1 MPSLK
6 TLVSKANLQY
16 YHAKLQR
23 LFDKVG
29 TLNELEVDGEKATL
43 DDGKAAILPN
53 AAFYNDS
60 SYNYPAPNLTYQ
72 HTNIKIDAYGVIAG
86 GDGHD
91 NINFATHTDPSGKN
105 LYTFY
110 DEYYDGSDSAYHD
123 NVRTLYDKTT
133 VDDIFNSIN
142 NLPLRIFNADVVSG
156 EFGYAWSNYDTV
168 EKFTNKSAY
177 DYQDSELITPRLMGG
192 VIWLYEVGNEYY
204 EYVFVEGPNGF
215 NNNDF
220 TIEHL
225 GTFGQDLTGYLQDT
239 DISDIDN
246 DYIDYL
252 VNYADLEP
260 GFYGNN
266 LNRFSKLLTSSNGII
281 TGFNPDNA
289 PTGCTLFIMAS
300 HFNGFSQNFAN
311 RIKNVVERIVIKSPN
326 PVTLEGLD
334 GNTTLRVVYSTVE
347 PDLTGAVN
355 AKWIK
360 I

>member
-16 YHAKLQR
+16 YHGKLQR
-23 LFDKVG
+23 LLDKVG
-29 TLNELEVDGEKATL
+29 TLNELEVDGEKAAL

-53 AAFYNDS
+53 AAFYKDN
-60 SYNYPAPNLTYQ
+60 SYNYPTPNLTYQ
-72 HTNIKIDAYGVIAG
+72 HTNIRIDAYGVATVT
-86 GDGHD
+86 DGH
-91 NINFATHTDPSGKN
+91 NTINFATHTDTSGKN

-110 DEYYDGSDSAYHD
+110 DEYYDGSDWTTHD
-123 NVRTLYDKTT
+123 KVRTLYDKTT
-133 VDDIFNSIN
+133 IDDIFNSIN
-142 NLPLRIFNADVVSG
+142 NLPLRIFNADVVS
-156 EFGYAWSNYDTV
+156 EFGYTWSYYDTV
-168 EKFTNKSAY
+168 EKFTNKSVY
-177 DYQDSELITPRLMGG
+177 DTQDSELITPRLMGG
-192 VIWLYEVGNEYY
+192 VIWLYKVGNEYY

-252 VNYADLEP
+252 VNYADLEH
-260 GFYGNN
+260 GFYNNN
-266 LNRFSKLLTSSNGII
+266 LNRFSKLLTSSNQVI
-281 TGFNPDNA
+281 TGLNPDNA
-289 PTGCTLFIMAS
+289 PAGCTLFIMAS
-300 HFNGFSQNFAN
+300 IYNGFSQNFAN
-311 RIKNVVERIVIKSPN
+311 RIKNDVERIVVKNPN
-326 PVTLEGLD
+326 LVTFEGLE
-334 GNTTLRVVYSTVE
+334 GNTTLRVVYSAVE